1 MGSPAY
7 AFQTSCNM
15 TSQVVLLEVG
25 PPELLTLR
33 ERMCA
38 AQACEAAGQF
48 AQAYHLLQ
56 KCNEQRGAYGANA
69 GSVDAMAVKSALW
82 RLSPLWWAKLQ
93 HGGLCLRRCR
103 AEDAEF
109 FQKSF
114 NDPVFSRQF
123 NRQKPWR
130 GNLARA
136 LEQSGQLPP
145 LQTGLLMW
153 VVESATSGPI
163 GIASLSSLDT
173 VNLRAE
179 LSIGFPGAVAPTLGT
194 KATLMMLHFALVM
207 MPFNKVYA
215 YVYQDNPQALH
226 NTLRLGFV
234 HEGTLKDHFNIP
246 NHGFVS
252 VDVTGL
258 TRSQLHGSIYLKHL
272 AKRKIGQVW

>member
-1 MGSPAY
+1 MKNNFYSCD
-7 AFQTSCNM
+7 TSA
-15 TSQVVLLEVG
+15 SESV
-25 PPELLTLR
+25 TLR
-33 ERMCA
+33 EQMRA
-38 AQACEAAGQF
+38 AQAFEAAGKF
-48 AQAYHLLQ
+48 SQAYHLLQ
-56 KCNEQRGAYGANA
+56 KCNEQLEASASDA
-69 GSVDAMAVKSALW
+69 DFSSTDAMAVKSALW
-82 RLSPLWWAKLQ
+82 RLSPLWWANLK

-103 AEDAEF
+103 AEDADF

-114 NDPVFSRQF
+114 NDPLFSRQF

-153 VVESATSGPI
+153 VVESTTTGPI

-179 LSIGFPGAVAPTLGT
+179 LSIGLPGAVAPTLAT

-207 MPFNKVYA
+207 MPFNKVYT
-215 YVYQDNPQALH
+215 YVYQDNSQALH

-258 TRSQLHGSIYLKHL
+258 TRSQLHGSTYLKHL